1 MAIKI
6 DPTDNSYQMAEM
18 RIDSER
24 IYANE
29 FNMDLG
35 EDGGDPKTV
44 TNSANPIR
52 YGRTTNTFEW
62 GASSIEP
69 EYYDFLVQAKM
80 KKKLFPIGVFRFGPD
95 GDYKAVGTM
104 TNAKISEVNWSYG
117 DDGVTI
123 DISGSALGF
132 ELPTKK

>member
-6 DPTDNSYQMAEM
+6 DPTDNSYEMAEM

-24 IYANE
+24 IYSNE

-35 EDGGDPKTV
+35 EDGGDAKSV
-44 TNSANPIR
+44 TNSSDPIR
-52 YGRTTNTFEW
+52 YGRSKNTYEW

-69 EYYDFLVQAKM
+69 EFYDFLVEAKL
-80 KKKLFPIGVFRFGPD
+80 KKKQFPIGVFCFGPD

-104 TNAKISEVNWSYG
+104 INARISEVNFSYG

-123 DISGSALGF
+123 DVSGTALGF
-132 ELPTKK
+132 ELPR